1 MSASFFLSCTE
12 IRMLAIIHFDSL
24 IANFKCIITSL
35 SNMMPII
42 SKSQHVHIHVHLPL
56 TFHSDEKAMK
66 FIQLERLYHEQL
78 LANLSSIQEQ
88 WGEYQ
93 LN

>member
-1 MSASFFLSCTE
+1 
-12 IRMLAIIHFDSL
+12 MLAIINFDSL
-24 IANFKCIITSL
+24 ISNFKCVISSL
-35 SNMMPII
+35 SNMMPI
-42 SKSQHVHIHVHLPL
+42 KSQSYHVHVCVHLPL
-56 TFHSDEKAMK
+56 TSHSDEKAMK